1 MGLPKVP
8 SLFDPKTR
16 LPIKRISPA
25 QMEEI
30 KKKGLCYNYDE
41 KWIPG
46 HKCKN
51 AMLFL
56 LNNIDVVH
64 KANSGV

>member
-8 SLFDPKTR
+8 SLLDPKTR

-51 AMLFL
+51 ATLFV
-56 LNNIDVVH
+56 LNNIDVIH
-64 KANSGV
+64 KANSSV